1 MNRKEREH
9 QFAKA
14 SIYPVITPI
23 FCAGRD
29 PLHIADELIAAGA
42 RVLQLRAKP
51 ALDREFLDLALRF
64 RELTARTNCLL
75 IIDDRPDIAQLVHAD
90 GVHIGQDD
98 LPVHAVRQLLPDGL
112 VGISC
117 HNAADIVAAQTED
130 ISYLNIGP
138 VFPTQTKQNPFPP
151 LGIQQLK
158 ELISLVRVPFSVMG
172 GIKEIHIPELREA
185 GVHIVAMV
193 TQLTQAH
200 SPKDV
205 FIRIHHAMH
214 SEDD

>member
-14 SIYPVITPI
+14 HLYPVITPI
-23 FCAGRD
+23 FCAGRN
-29 PLHIADELIAAGA
+29 PLHIAEELIDAGA

-51 ALDREFLDLALRF
+51 ASDREFFDLALRF
-64 RELTARTNCLL
+64 RELTTRTNCLL

-117 HNAADIVAAQTED
+117 HNAAEIVAAQTED

-138 VFPTQTKQNPFPP
+138 VFPTQTKHNPIPP
-151 LGIQQLK
+151 LGVQQLK
-158 ELISLVRVPFSVMG
+158 ELIALVRMPFSVMG
-172 GIKEIHIPELREA
+172 GIKENHIPELREA
-185 GVHIVAMV
+185 GVHMIAMV

-200 SPKDV
+200 FPKEV
-205 FIRIHHAMH
+205 FTRINHAMH
-214 SEDD
+214 SEEE